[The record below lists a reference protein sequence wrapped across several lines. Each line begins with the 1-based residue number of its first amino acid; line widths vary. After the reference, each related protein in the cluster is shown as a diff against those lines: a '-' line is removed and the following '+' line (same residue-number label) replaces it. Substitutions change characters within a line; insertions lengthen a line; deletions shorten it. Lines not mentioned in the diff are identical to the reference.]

1 MGVTS
6 RGEPRQRVKK
16 EQEEKEG
23 EQTFIDSYSDMVITS
38 FELEEDVSNS
48 ARC

>member
-1 MGVTS
+1 MES
-6 RGEPRQRVKK
+6 LGEGLKRARREGK
-16 EQEEKEG
+16 G